1 MSEVKYNIRPLQEE
15 VLKIFKVYSAICEKH
30 GLRYYAA
37 YGTALG
43 AIRHHGFIPWDD
55 DFDVAMPRS
64 DYNQFVRIVQSE
76 LPDELKLSRG
86 GEGPNSPIYFSK
98 ILNVTDGL
106 AQKMSELTNLN
117 VEDPPFIDVFVLENV
132 PKSVLDFKRW
142 WRNRRLWRLCQLW
155 RYPESSYC
163 ASQKG
168 WKLSLAR
175 FLGVCLN
182 RRYRKTVDNTD
193 MMCVLDELAEA
204 AAESANVVEPC
215 FFRMQESRLL
225 PTSCFEPAR
234 MIPFEDTQIRVAA
247 NVEEILR
254 RYYGDYMQLPPE
266 KDRVPPHV
274 LRYNYE
280 GHV

>member
-1 MSEVKYNIRPLQEE
+1 M
-15 VLKIFKVYSAICEKH
+15 
-30 GLRYYAA
+30 
-37 YGTALG
+37 
-43 AIRHHGFIPWDD
+43 
-55 DFDVAMPRS
+55 
-64 DYNQFVRIVQSE
+64 
-76 LPDELKLSRG
+76 
-86 GEGPNSPIYFSK
+86 
-98 ILNVTDGL
+98 
-106 AQKMSELTNLN
+106 
-117 VEDPPFIDVFVLENV
+117 
-132 PKSVLDFKRW
+132 
-142 WRNRRLWRLCQLW
+142 
-155 RYPESSYC
+155 
-163 ASQKG
+163 
-168 WKLSLAR
+168 
-175 FLGVCLN
+175 
-182 RRYRKTVDNTD
+182 
-193 MMCVLDELAEA
+193 LDELSEA